1 MPKLRFEPK
10 EKPPVSNDEYI
21 QYKELLND
29 AQENS
34 GENNVFID
42 LEESDNPTYIRKAI
56 LFVAEKEGIKVK
68 ATHRR
73 KENAFVLSFGETR
86 PSGVRKSAEEA
97 RDLILGT
104 LKDAG
109 DYLKRSDILKK
120 TGITAASWNVR
131 IRELV
136 GAGLV
141 RRQGKGRDTSY
152 TVKLD

>member
-10 EKPPVSNDEYI
+10 IKPPVSDEEYK
-21 QYKELLND
+21 QYKEILSQG
-29 AQENS
+29 QENS
-34 GENNVFID
+34 KENNVFMD
-42 LEESDNPTYIRKAI
+42 LEESDNPAYIRRAV
-56 LFVAEKEGIKVK
+56 LYVAEKEGISVK

-73 KENAFVLSFGETR
+73 KDNSFMLAFSATGT
-86 PSGVRKSAEEA
+86 SGVRKSAEEA

-104 LKDAG
+104 LKEAG

-136 GAGLV
+136 KAGLV
-141 RRQGKGRDTSY
+141 RRQGKGRETSY

>member
-1 MPKLRFEPK
+1 M
-10 EKPPVSNDEYI
+10 
-21 QYKELLND
+21 QYKELLGE
-29 AQENS
+29 AQKNS
-34 GENNVFID
+34 GENNVFMD
-42 LEESDNPTYIRKAI
+42 LEESDNPAYIRKAV
-56 LFVAEKEGIKVK
+56 LYVAGKEGINVK

-73 KENAFVLSFGETR
+73 KENAFVLSFGESGR
-86 PSGVRKSAEEA
+86 SGVRKSAEEA

-136 GAGLV
+136 KAGLV
-141 RRQGKGRDTSY
+141 RRQGRGRDTSY